1 MTINQN
7 SRPLVPGTRKR
18 RGAKNHLV
26 KNQNNRKKSL
36 KIKNQKK
43 ILINIGTWNVRTLNN
58 DGNLDLLLKNMK
70 SLNIKILGVAE
81 THWNNS
87 VEDTFQQNGYVIIH
101 SSGKDEIR
109 RQGVAIVIEKELS
122 KCMTSYALISERIM
136 SVSLK
141 THTGLVT
148 IIQLYAPDS
157 TYDDDEV
164 ENFYNIL
171 QKKIHNIPK
180 KSTILPIGDFNARV
194 GTDYTESMPE
204 VVGKYSLGETNE
216 RGLILLQLCSLNKYV
231 LTNTIYKHKPNR
243 RFTRISP
250 DGKTKSQTDFI
261 ITSQDDKKIFKN
273 SRSYQSADIGSDH
286 LLVMANKAY
295 WKVSRKTKIE
305 G

>member
-1 MTINQN
+1 MLIHTSEVITINQN

-70 SLNIKILGVAE
+70 SLHIKILGVAG

-101 SSGKDEIR
+101 SSRKDEIR
-109 RQGVAIVIEKELS
+109 RQGVVIVIEKELS

-148 IIQLYAPDS
+148 IIQMYAPDS

-164 ENFYNIL
+164 ENFTTFCRKRSIIF
-171 QKKIHNIPK
+171 QKNP
-180 KSTILPIGDFNARV
+180 LF
-194 GTDYTESMPE
+194 
-204 VVGKYSLGETNE
+204 
-216 RGLILLQLCSLNKYV
+216 
-231 LTNTIYKHKPNR
+231 
-243 RFTRISP
+243 F
-250 DGKTKSQTDFI
+250 
-261 ITSQDDKKIFKN
+261 
-273 SRSYQSADIGSDH
+273 
-286 LLVMANKAY
+286 
-295 WKVSRKTKIE
+295 
-305 G
+305 